1 MLKKYVLWSL
11 AAVCIGGLV
20 TGCAETLGHEIDLG
34 AYQQI
39 QKGVTTKDDVV
50 NLLGSPNQDVENED
64 GTETF
69 VYTFTRVSNGI
80 YGIGAGVDTQSA
92 TVRFNSRGIVVA
104 KSKQIGD
111 TGGTGMDGG
120 GVK

>member
-1 MLKKYVLWSL
+1 MLKKYVLFVLVS
-11 AAVCIGGLV
+11 AFGAGLI
-20 TGCAETLGHEIDLG
+20 TGCATTLGHEIDLS

-69 VYTFTRVSNGI
+69 VYTFTKVSNGI

-111 TGGTGMDGG
+111 TGGTGVEGG